1 MTSSLPSRPGS
12 NRLCGVTRKRRDLT
26 TLCATGT
33 VLVTECVRHF
43 HFCRLVS
50 HATRASSPVSARPLA
65 RIAVQL
71 TCRGRRTWH
80 VHSSSTPRRSLASR
94 NSFNT
99 PFMRRLDW
107 GREVRTITDNSKF
120 KNFVKSLSNFTKFKS
135 RLSNLYEIRKGMV
148 EKIFVRWKP
157 YLKLV
162 VVKQVKATKSRQKC

>member
-1 MTSSLPSRPGS
+1 MASSLPSRPGS
-12 NRLCGVTRKRRDLT
+12 NKSCGVTRKHRELA
-26 TLCATGT
+26 TLCATG
-33 VLVTECVRHF
+33 TECVRHF

-50 HATRASSPVSARPLA
+50 HATRASSLVSA

-71 TCRGRRTWH
+71 ICPGRRAWH
-80 VHSSSTPRRSLASR
+80 VHSSSTPRSSLASR
-94 NSFNT
+94 NSFDT

-107 GREVRTITDNSKF
+107 GREVRTIIDNSKL
-120 KNFVKSLSNFTKFKS
+120 KSFVKSLSNFTKFKS
-135 RLSNLYEIRKGMV
+135 RLLNLYEIRKGMV